1 MFKITRVSNGE
12 AIFKLSGQL
21 GEEIVGEL
29 EALISSETGDRH
41 IVLDLKDLRLVD
53 QDIVSFLKRRE
64 ADGIQLKNC
73 PPYIREWIKRNKA
86 NVSSSSSQQEIKR
99 GRV

>member
-12 AIFKLSGQL
+12 VIFKLSGQL
-21 GEEIVGEL
+21 GGESIGEL
-29 EALISSETGDRH
+29 EALISAETSDRR

-53 QDIVSFLKRRE
+53 QDIVSFLKHRE

-73 PPYIREWIKRNKA
+73 PPYIREWITGER
-86 NVSSSSSQQEIKR
+86 
-99 GRV
+99 

>member
-12 AIFKLSGQL
+12 VIFKLSGQL
-21 GEEIVGEL
+21 GGESIGEL
-29 EALISSETGDRH
+29 EALISAETSDRR

-53 QDIVSFLKRRE
+53 QDIVSFLKHRE

-73 PPYIREWIKRNKA
+73 PPYIREWIMGER
-86 NVSSSSSQQEIKR
+86 
-99 GRV
+99 

>member
-12 AIFKLSGQL
+12 VIFKLSGQL
-21 GEEIVGEL
+21 DGETIGEL
-29 EALISSETGDRH
+29 EALISAETGDRY
-41 IVLDLKDLRLVD
+41 IALDLKDLRLVD

-73 PPYIREWIKRNKA
+73 PPYIREWIMGER
-86 NVSSSSSQQEIKR
+86 
-99 GRV
+99 

>member
-12 AIFKLSGQL
+12 VIFKLSGQL
-21 GEEIVGEL
+21 GGESIVEL
-29 EALISSETGDRH
+29 EALINAETGDRH

-53 QDIVSFLKRRE
+53 QEIVSFLKRRE

-73 PPYIREWIKRNKA
+73 PPYIREWIMGER
-86 NVSSSSSQQEIKR
+86 R
-99 GRV
+99 

>member
-12 AIFKLSGQL
+12 VIFKLSGQL
-21 GEEIVGEL
+21 GGESIGEL
-29 EALISSETGDRH
+29 EALISTETSDRR

-53 QDIVSFLKRRE
+53 QDIVSFLKHRE

-73 PPYIREWIKRNKA
+73 PPYIREWITGER
-86 NVSSSSSQQEIKR
+86 
-99 GRV
+99 

>member
-12 AIFKLSGQL
+12 VIFKLSGQL
-21 GEEIVGEL
+21 GGESIGEL
-29 EALISSETGDRH
+29 EALISAETGDCR

-53 QDIVSFLKRRE
+53 QDIVSFLKHRE

-73 PPYIREWIKRNKA
+73 PPYIREWITGER
-86 NVSSSSSQQEIKR
+86 
-99 GRV
+99 

>member
-12 AIFKLSGQL
+12 VIFKLSGQL
-21 GEEIVGEL
+21 GGESVGEL
-29 EALISSETGDRH
+29 EALISAETGDRR

-53 QDIVSFLKRRE
+53 QDIVSFLKHRE

-73 PPYIREWIKRNKA
+73 PPYIREWITGER
-86 NVSSSSSQQEIKR
+86 
-99 GRV
+99 

>member
-12 AIFKLSGQL
+12 VIFKLSGQL
-21 GEEIVGEL
+21 GGESIGEL
-29 EALISSETGDRH
+29 EALISAETSDRR

-86 NVSSSSSQQEIKR
+86 NVSSSSS
-99 GRV
+99 